1 MARELTID
9 DYLKAAKIVAN
20 CPRDRVA
27 YVLQILAQSG
37 MEIEELENVIER
49 AKVEKTKHIYCK
61 RRNDDKRDNWRDTTN
76 PTTLLLRKAYDL
88 NIGFTT
94 LSRMCGVDRVT
105 LYHYLRGTKTAT
117 EINAGKIE
125 DTLTKMIAEITG
137 EV

>member
-49 AKVEKTKHIYCK
+49 AKAERTRHIYYK

-88 NIGFTT
+88 NIGFTAINNLT
-94 LSRMCGVDRVT
+94 GIDRTT
-105 LYHYLRGTKTAT
+105 LYKYLWAKRIPSGKDAKT
-117 EINAGKIE
+117 IE
-125 DTLTKMIAEITG
+125 DVVGKMIAEISG
-137 EV
+137 DE